1 MSNQKQIAVSGTPEE
16 WQVLINLLDVANKAT
31 GLKSA
36 NACLVW
42 AERITKANEENTQP
56 PKQAE
61 NPVSAAYDAPSAG

>member
-16 WQVLINLLDVANKAT
+16 WQVLINLLDVANKAA

-42 AERITKANEENTQP
+42 AERITKANESNPQS
-56 PKQAE
+56 PKQTE
-61 NPVSAAYDAPSAG
+61 HSVPVAFDAPSAG